1 MKSYLNPNDR
11 FATRMKASMSRSKAQ
26 VNQVDIDQQNLFVD
40 GADVNLTKED
50 GRSKYQQVLINFLSL
65 RIFATSPQWLPY
77 TTGPGTFNERRKKQ
91 VELLP

>member
-26 VNQVDIDQQNLFVD
+26 ANQVDFDQQNLFVD

-50 GRSKYQQVLINFLSL
+50 GKSKYQQVLINCLFII
-65 RIFATSPQWLPY
+65 RIFATSPQ
-77 TTGPGTFNERRKKQ
+77 
-91 VELLP
+91 